1 MIRGEQAVDQL
12 HTLFPYMIGINIVT
26 FILMGVDKQRARN
39 RAWRIPERTFWILAI
54 IGGSIGSFVGMRVF
68 HPKTKHLHFT
78 IGVQVLI
85 GIHFLLFLYLFAYM
99 RSET

>member
-68 HPKTKHLHFT
+68 HHKTKHLTFT
-78 IGVQVLI
+78 IGMPLLI

-99 RSET
+99 S